1 MRPCIIF
8 NPTARG
14 DKARKL
20 GQHLDALASE
30 CVLRPTTGPGA
41 ACGLAREAVE
51 QGVETLV
58 AAGGDGTVNEVL
70 NGIASVPDGLDR
82 ARLAI
87 LPLGTMNV
95 FAREL
100 NLPLDLPNA
109 WRIIQEGRETRIDL
123 PQTAHGSLAAPIQT
137 RFAQMAGAGLDSR
150 AIALVDWRWKKRFG
164 PLAYVIAGLRA
175 LSGPQPVIT
184 VQAGPHRAMG
194 ELVLIGNGRFYGG
207 HLPIFPDADCRDG
220 LLEVRVFPRS
230 NWVALVRFGWSWISR
245 RPFHLRGEQSFRLQ
259 SLTLTSSEP
268 VPFEVD
274 GDNVGHLP
282 AAFSVRA
289 RALRVVA
296 PAWKVLR
303 GDEGPL

>member
-20 GQHLDALASE
+20 RDHLDALASE
-30 CVLRPTTGPGA
+30 CVLRPTTGPRA

-51 QGVETLV
+51 QGFDTLV

-70 NGIASVPDGLDR
+70 NGMASAPDGLER

-87 LPLGTMNV
+87 LPFGTMNV

-100 NLPLDLPNA
+100 SLPLDLPSA
-109 WRIIQEGRETRIDL
+109 WRVIKEGRETRIDL
-123 PQTAHGSLAAPIQT
+123 PQAAHGPQDTPIQT

-150 AIALVDWRWKKRFG
+150 AIALVDWRLKKRLG

-175 LSGPQPVIT
+175 LSGSQPLIT
-184 VQAGPHRAMG
+184 VQAGPHLATG

-207 HLPIFPDADCRDG
+207 HLPIFPDADCRDA
-220 LLEVRVFPRS
+220 LLEVKVFPRT
-230 NWVALVRFGWSWISR
+230 NWVALLRFGWSWSSR
-245 RPFHLRGEQSFRLQ
+245 RPFHIRGEQSFRVQ
-259 SLTLTSSEP
+259 TLTLTSNEP

-282 AAFSVRA
+282 ATFSVRQ
-289 RALRVVA
+289 RALRVVVRA
-296 PAWKVLR
+296 SA
-303 GDEGPL
+303 